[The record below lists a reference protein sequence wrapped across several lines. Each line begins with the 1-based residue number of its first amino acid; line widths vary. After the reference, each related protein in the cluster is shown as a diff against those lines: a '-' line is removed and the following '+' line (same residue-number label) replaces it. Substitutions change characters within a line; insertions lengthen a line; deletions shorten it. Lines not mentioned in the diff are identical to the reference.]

1 MSHPTGSRPDLAR
14 GVWFGSGAGITL
26 GVSASVTAAAL
37 AGSKATMPGYAWALM
52 VLPGSMLLGLL
63 FGLPVAFAMVWTA
76 VSLQRRWALFS
87 RLPSWMALGALF
99 TAPVAWFV
107 SFGLESLPIFGF
119 FCAVGMVSAACAWLG
134 ANRAPA
140 TRSEGQ
146 ISGENSSR
154 TAS

>member
-1 MSHPTGSRPDLAR
+1 MSHPPDSRPDLAR
-14 GVWFGSGAGITL
+14 GVWFGAGAGIAL
-26 GVSASVTAAAL
+26 GVSASVTAAAI

-63 FGLPVAFAMVWTA
+63 FGLPVAFVMVWTA
-76 VSLQRRWALFS
+76 VSLQRSWALFA

-107 SFGLESLPIFGF
+107 SFGLESLAIFGF
-119 FCAVGMVSAACAWLG
+119 FCAVGMVSAACARLG

-140 TRSEGQ
+140 TPGECQ
-146 ISGENSSR
+146 ISGKNSSR